1 MTQAT
6 TEREREFDHDPKQ
19 EALIAAMVNTDKRS
33 GLNGSGTGVGKTYC
47 AIRIGIERKAKRVL
61 IIAQPKVFENFE
73 ETLATVAGV
82 NLRIAANSKFRDG
95 TPAAEAKAN
104 KAALVSGEDGW
115 FFVSREL
122 FQRESWRTRTIK
134 HRSGKT
140 SQKREAFHYWDQKRG
155 FDYVIYDECQMVAS
169 NTAKSTKSIRMLK
182 LNPGGFRHFM
192 SADWFGGEIG
202 NQYHVATTL
211 WPDWMSSEYEDFKDW
226 RDENCKTAYDHFA
239 FDKKRIVGEKWEG
252 FFASTL
258 PLYARI
264 PSPIVKPAPE
274 RHYIDLMPEERR
286 LYNELKKNLAA
297 EIRGELFVIEDYKA
311 LYLRLREATL
321 GVFRP
326 IDVMRKRK
334 DERGRIAEVPGQ
346 SVTYH
351 EGDPS
356 STVKAIREI
365 MDDHPGEPVIV
376 LTHSRK
382 FANKAAADL
391 GGLAYTG
398 SQTDKQ
404 KAEAE
409 RAFKAGEVDVLIGTE
424 AMCEGLDGLQHRCRI
439 AIIASRPG
447 KNYMTGQFIGRVAR
461 RGQEREPQVYELV
474 RRDTLDT
481 KMRRNGKITKGVV
494 EEAVRKELML
504 TAAKA
509 LPTQK

>member
-1 MTQAT
+1 MTNEANKRSF
-6 TEREREFDHDPKQ
+6 EEDPKQ
-19 EALIAAMVNTDKRS
+19 EALISAMVNTQERS
-33 GLNGSGTGVGKTYC
+33 GLSGSGTGVGKTYC
-47 AIRIGIERKAKRVL
+47 AVRIGIERNAERVL
-61 IIAQPKVFENFE
+61 IIAQPGVFENFE
-73 ETLATVAGV
+73 ETLQEVAGIE
-82 NLRIAANSKFRDG
+82 LRACGNAKFRD
-95 TPAAEAKAN
+95 TPAAQAKAN
-104 KAALVSGEDGW
+104 KDALVAGEPGW

-122 FQRESWRTRTIK
+122 FQRESWRVREVK

-140 SQKREAFHYWDQKRG
+140 SKKSEAFHYWDQAKG

-169 NTAKSTKSIRMLK
+169 NTAKSTKSIRMLR
-182 LNPGGFRHFM
+182 LTPGGFRHFM

-211 WPDWMSSEYEDFKDW
+211 WPAWMEAEYKDFKDW

-239 FDKKRIVGEKWEG
+239 FDKKRIVGEQWDG

-258 PLYARI
+258 PLYVRI
-264 PSPIVKPAPE
+264 PSPIKKPKPE
-274 RHYIDLMPEERR
+274 RHFIDLLPEERK

-326 IDVMRKRK
+326 VDVVRRKK
-334 DERGRIAEVPGQ
+334 DERGRMVDVPGQ
-346 SVTYH
+346 TVTYE

-356 STVKAIREI
+356 STVNAIRDLI
-365 MDDHPGEPVIV
+365 KRHNGEPVIV
-376 LTHSRK
+376 LTHSKK

-391 GGLAYTG
+391 GGLAYSG
-398 SQTDKQ
+398 LQTIKQ
-404 KAEAE
+404 KEEAK
-409 RAFKAGEVDVLIGTE
+409 RAFMAGEVKVLVGTD
-424 AMCEGLDGLQHRCRI
+424 AMCEGLDGLQNVCRI

-447 KNYMTGQFIGRVAR
+447 KNYMTGQFIGRIAR

-481 KMRRNGKITKGVV
+481 ALRRHGKLGPGVI
-494 EEAVRKELML
+494 EEAVRKELQL
-504 TAAKA
+504 NAAKA
-509 LPTQK
+509 LPGGAAR